1 VIHTVFQ
8 WCVGVL
14 YAAGEWLG
22 IGYEAINV
30 WVFVIVWPIVTLA
43 LLAVM
48 VMQWRA
54 LRRVRQ
60 QAAKATEEPT

>member
-1 VIHTVFQ
+1 MIHTVFQ

-43 LLAVM
+43 LLAV
-48 VMQWRA
+48 VVAQGRA
-54 LRRVRQ
+54 LRRLRR
-60 QAAKATEEPT
+60 QAAKAIEEPS